1 VPPAAILDA
10 MSGAGLAGARS
21 EVQYGVLRAYIAK
34 RP

>member
-1 VPPAAILDA
+1 
-10 MSGAGLAGARS
+10 MSGAGLAGVRS